1 MEEKRIKLPKKYNL
15 INSLSLSNKNI
26 LFKESNNIEESK
38 SNKNIIVKRSNENN
52 LISSGTESTFYTN
65 KKKNKSIHY
74 IYKKNL
80 SRPKGK
86 INISKNNSKNISSSR
101 KIINKISKYQNYC
114 FPLSPKYK
122 EELNIINNT
131 QNVLNINNNSYKEL
145 KKIHG
150 NKEIQEKI
158 KCNTIKNGN
167 NICIINKNINK
178 DDNHEFIN
186 IEDIMLLDEKFND
199 ILTSIQLKSNIANKC
214 FEFINFYI
222 QSSILNKLENYYK
235 NVYAKIIVH
244 NSIILIIFI
253 IILIYHLSFD
263 DKSINSCS
271 NYLINIIKMNYN
283 SYLLLCDYISRKVS
297 SKEKDNIWVQK
308 LKIMIKENLKHL
320 DLNNEEYINY
330 LLSKN
335 FNINLDIKESY
346 TNHLYELKFYIF
358 QIEKYIKILLKFL
371 DNEKLKI
378 EFIEIFKNFK
388 NISMHELNNFFF
400 TKILRVINKNAS
412 VGGEASLYNTE
423 NDNIKKKEEKIPYI
437 SYPNPKK
444 FTLILDLDETLIS
457 FKIEKNK
464 KNKGLLKFRPGLDEF
479 LQNVKKYYEI
489 IIFTSSTKQYAD
501 PIINEIENNIKYFDY
516 KLYRH
521 HTIIC
526 DNFFVKD
533 ISRIGRPLDKIIIVD
548 NMPQNY
554 KLQKE
559 NGIMI
564 KPYWGEDNY
573 DSALLSLGD
582 ILIKIACNFDDVRK
596 GIIFY
601 KDDLLNKVSSNFARK
616 EHKELNSTEII

>member
-26 LFKESNNIEESK
+26 LFKESNNIEKSK
-38 SNKNIIVKRSNENN
+38 SNKNIIVKRTNENKLASN
-52 LISSGTESTFYTN
+52 GTESTFDTN

-86 INISKNNSKNISSSR
+86 INISKKNNKNIYSSR
-101 KIINKISKYQNYC
+101 KIINKTSKYQNY
-114 FPLSPKYK
+114 FYPLSPKYS
-122 EELNIINNT
+122 EEINIIDNT
-131 QNVLNINNNSYKEL
+131 QNLINNKNDSYKNL

-167 NICIINKNINK
+167 NICIINKNTK
-178 DDNHEFIN
+178 QDDNNEFIN

-199 ILTSIQLKSNIANKC
+199 ILTAIQLKSNITNKC
-214 FEFINFYI
+214 FEFINFYN

-235 NVYAKIIVH
+235 NIYAKIIVH
-244 NSIILIIFI
+244 NSINLIIFN

-263 DKSINSCS
+263 DISINSCS
-271 NYLINIIKMNYN
+271 KYLINIIKMNYN
-283 SYLLLCDYISRKVS
+283 SYLLLCDYISLKVS

-335 FNINLDIKESY
+335 FNINLDVKESY
-346 TNHLYELKFYIF
+346 INHLYELKFYIF

-378 EFIEIFKNFK
+378 EFIDIFKNFK
-388 NISMHELNNFFF
+388 NISINELNNFFF

-423 NDNIKKKEEKIPYI
+423 NDNNKKNEEKTPYI

-457 FKIEKNK
+457 FKIDKNT
-464 KNKGLLKFRPGLDEF
+464 KNKGLLKFRPGLDDF

-489 IIFTSSTKQYAD
+489 IIFTSSTKKYAD

-526 DNFFVKD
+526 DNYFVKD

-573 DSALLSLGD
+573 DSALISLGD
-582 ILIKIACNFDDVRK
+582 ILIKIASNFDDVRK

-601 KDDLLNKVSSNFARK
+601 KDDLLNKVSSNFSRK
-616 EHKELNSTEII
+616 EHKELNNTE